1 MRSGIFRPGQF
12 AAVMLVLLMVMVSA
26 AAAQEAVAA
35 GDLSI
40 PEMAVCRQVKNRL
53 PLGIG
58 SVFAAEVGTLFCF
71 TRVVGASDDIVI
83 HHDWYLNGVLKNRA
97 ALPVQSSDWRIW
109 SVKSIGPDDV
119 GDWTVKVTTADGRH
133 IQSIIFF
140 VVE

>member
-1 MRSGIFRPGQF
+1 
-12 AAVMLVLLMVMVSA
+12 MLVVLMMMVGA
-26 AAAQEAVAA
+26 AAAQAVAA

-40 PEMAVCRQVKNRL
+40 PEMAVCRQVKNHV

-58 SVFAAEVGTLFCF
+58 SVFATAVDTLFCF

-97 ALPVQSSDWRIW
+97 ALPVQSSDWRTW

-133 IQSIIFF
+133 IQSIIFL

>member
-1 MRSGIFRPGQF
+1 
-12 AAVMLVLLMVMVSA
+12 MLVLLMVMVSA

-35 GDLSI
+35 GDLSF